1 MIKSTFK
8 TTVVVLTLGYL
19 FLGVSACNSGSD
31 LSAAPSPIFTP
42 TPTPVPT
49 PTPTPAPTPESGAL
63 AGYVQ
68 LLTYTPITQSSSNF
82 SQIESKQL
90 SITPDSP
97 LAVSNISYHFYSDN
111 ICTNEISMVSIAGY
125 TVMNSGTYTTTSA
138 ANIALC
144 SKFNYLGSG
153 CLYEYLHTNSIKIR
167 ITPYNPSLNETE
179 LCLTN
184 PDTSGERLAN
194 YYNAIW
200 SGNCASGT
208 CSFSRDYNISP
219 NNSLKY

>member
-1 MIKSTFK
+1 MIKSILK
-8 TTVVVLTLGYL
+8 TTMAVLTLGYL
-19 FLGVSACNSGSD
+19 FLGVSACNSGSPS
-31 LSAAPSPIFTP
+31 LQAPSPIS
-42 TPTPVPT
+42 T

-68 LLTYTPITQSSSNF
+68 LLTYTPITQSSGSDF

-97 LAVSNISYHFYSDN
+97 LAISNISYHFYSDN

-208 CSFSRDYNISP
+208 CSFSRDYNID
-219 NNSLKY
+219 LRAI